1 MTPEEKLIRA
11 IGDVNDRY
19 LKLAVSYERP
29 SVIRT
34 YSRGSGEVTD
44 NRLPAP
50 KHQRLISVLTWIAV
64 AAVFALVIALGFIW
78 GITAD
83 GSIETH
89 DPPLTGADI
98 SSAVS
103 SDDPAV
109 SQPEGDDLF
118 PEELHDFVI
127 KSETVGDRIL
137 GEVYLQIVFGTYYE
151 NDGVISVIPE
161 TGRVEMVDPKTGKVW
176 STGRFVTH
184 DTATGEIT
192 LDRDIVIKV
201 GDYGLPYFAAVVC
214 VPIQGS
220 DSYCANIYST
230 DDYREFIDYAPAC
243 FHEIDSPDSIEFEEE
258 SFGYV
263 VDKTEHISI
272 GFRQYRYD
280 DNTPYEWLYKGEPYS
295 EGMALRFDSIISD
308 PGRKVRSHAMDI
320 GISNNG
326 LPLYVTPDYVSW
338 EFDKIYYDRSAQD
351 CFTFDNS
358 WIRLKNSDEVGV
370 AYSDF
375 VTENGDDRFSVRG
388 SFDLTTRVLDD
399 GKLLVFAGL
408 PGDYGYTVSVFL
420 YDGNT
425 LRQFP
430 DLFIHLDDTLESI
443 ECIGTNRLKYH
454 DFNNGDC
461 DIMLDHNDLTYRAWL
476 SDADETALELL
487 AEYAGT
493 DDYALPLDLEKA
505 TLVFNG
511 EAFVQGN
518 KSYYSGDIYSV
529 TDGTVQTVNW
539 IPGHNM
545 YIDILDKNGNLW
557 TYADCGSIANVYEG
571 MEVRAGDKISMN
583 WAGGVQIRF
592 NSPVEPPVL
601 SEPAVNYDMADIE
614 VTGTPYD
621 SSELNKFSVD
631 SYIEKYLGWEAEWSE
646 KSGQENKVVNTG
658 LFIDSLGVPGLK
670 ELYYKAYALD
680 RILVTDNFTDLD
692 CYKCSGAVVKKP
704 YPPDPDYKQPFA
716 STGITYESFHEAYF
730 ETFTKDMALNLL
742 NNFNNFLRYGDE
754 LYIVEVS
761 TGGDLSRVHEEYELV
776 RQTEDEIVFRKVHFR
791 VKEGTS
797 DLTYHPELRDTY
809 EKTYTTF
816 RFVRENGVWKIAYAP
831 EYHW

>member
-98 SSAVS
+98 SPAVS

-151 NDGVISVIPE
+151 NDGVISVVPE
-161 TGRVEMVDPKTGKVW
+161 TGRVEVVAAKTDKVW
-176 STGRFVTH
+176 STARFVTR
-184 DTATGEIT
+184 DTPTGEIT
-192 LDRDIVIKV
+192 LDRDIVIKIA
-201 GDYGLPYFAAVVC
+201 DYNLPKLGAIIC
-214 VPIQGS
+214 VPIEGE
-220 DSYCANIYST
+220 DSYCTTIYQT
-230 DDYREFIDYAPAC
+230 DDYREYIDYEPNW
-243 FHEIDSPDSIEFEEE
+243 FYTIKSPDEIRFEEDV
-258 SFGYV
+258 FGFV
-263 VDKTEHISI
+263 VHGNEHIGM
-272 GFRQYRYD
+272 GFRARKYD
-280 DNTPYEWLYKGEPYS
+280 DNTPYEWLYKGEPYK
-295 EGMALRFDSIISD
+295 EGMHLRFDSF
-308 PGRKVRSHAMDI
+308 
-320 GISNNG
+320 ISN
-326 LPLYVTPDYVSW
+326 PDRKLLEHYDPDVEPFAFAPEYVSW
-338 EFDKIYYDRSAQD
+338 EIKEIYYDRPAQD
-351 CFTFDNS
+351 RFAFDDS
-358 WIRLKNSDEVGV
+358 WIRLKNSDEASA
-370 AYSDF
+370 AYSEF
-375 VTENGDDRFSVRG
+375 RTENDSNVFSKKG
-388 SFDLTTRVLDD
+388 SFNIISRVLDD

-408 PGDYGYTVSVFL
+408 PGDSGFTVSVFV
-420 YDGNT
+420 YDGET

-430 DLFIHLDDTLESI
+430 DLFPHLTDTLESI
-443 ECIGTNRLKYH
+443 ECDGVNRLKYC
-454 DFNNGDC
+454 DFYSGDC
-461 DIMLDHNDLTYRAWL
+461 DIMLDFNTLTYRAWL
-476 SDADETALELL
+476 DTANETALELL

-518 KSYYSGDIYSV
+518 RSYYTGDIYSV

-614 VTGTPYD
+614 VEGTPYD

-631 SYIEKYLGWEAEWSE
+631 SYLEKCLGWEAEWSE
-646 KSGQENKVVNTG
+646 KSGQENNVVNTG

-716 STGITYESFHEAYF
+716 STGITYESFHEAYS
-730 ETFTKDMALNLL
+730 EIFTKDMALNLL
-742 NNFNNFLRYGDE
+742 NNFNYFLRYGDE

-761 TGGDLSRVHEEYELV
+761 AGGDLSRVHEEYELV

-809 EKTYTTF
+809 EKTYITF
-816 RFVRENGVWKIAYAP
+816 RFIRENGVWKIAYAP